1 MKLLTSSTDYDE
13 TIQIAQ
19 KLNDTYSKSVTF
31 HAYWN
36 GELNE
41 KHLYSILSCYYFNVY
56 KNKHK
61 IVLWI
66 ENNNPNKYNIEI
78 AKYAEI
84 KIFNYD
90 NEIKSLSDQNIY
102 FVHNKRD
109 LTEYADFIRLLLLY
123 NYSNS
128 VWFDLDVFFLRNFDP
143 LFYKFEDDI
152 CVYQWENQNY
162 PNNAIIIG
170 LNSLKLKSIINFF
183 QKQKKGWGFQQTYCT
198 YDSPIDILVLPCSWF
213 DSSWIQNPLNLDF
226 NTFFNET
233 DKIYNFD
240 NFFKG
245 AFCYHWHNKWKKPIH
260 ENSIIMQLIN
270 IIKKNMECNQF
281 GGNKYILTKLKGGSI
296 DKVSVINFVE

>member
-1 MKLLTSSTDYDE
+1 MA
-13 TIQIAQ
+13 IC
-19 KLNDTYSKSVTF
+19 
-31 HAYWN
+31 AY
-36 GELNE
+36 
-41 KHLYSILSCYYFNVY
+41 
-56 KNKHK
+56 
-61 IVLWI
+61 
-66 ENNNPNKYNIEI
+66 
-78 AKYAEI
+78 
-84 KIFNYD
+84 
-90 NEIKSLSDQNIY
+90 IY
-102 FVHNKRD
+102 FRNNKRD

-170 LNSLKLKSIINFF
+170 LKSLKLKSIIDFF
-183 QKQKKGWGFQQTYCT
+183 QKQKTGWRTQSNCT
-198 YDSPIDILVLPCSWF
+198 YDSSIDMLVLPCSWF
-213 DSSWIQNPLNLDF
+213 DSSWIQNPLNLDI

-260 ENSIIMQLIN
+260 ENSIIMQLVN

-281 GGNKYILTKLKGGSI
+281 GGMKYILTKS
-296 DKVSVINFVE
+296 